1 MSRKG
6 MSLQPVTIALGAN
19 LGERRATLEAAL
31 NALRALPGFEV
42 GAVSRWHETEPVGGP
57 PEQPRYLN
65 GVLLGRTSLS
75 AHELL
80 RALQAIELCFGRE
93 RSVPNGPRTLDLD
106 LIHFG
111 ELRCAEAELELPHPR
126 SEERLFVLEP
136 LLELAPERILPLSGQ
151 TVAVRVAHLRA
162 RATPRGA
169 GALIACSSPQAAQ
182 PILAQW
188 RAQGLRIGF
197 VPTMGALHEGHL
209 ALVRRARQNAD
220 RVVVSIFVNPLQFD
234 DPRDLERYPRDFA
247 NDTRLL
253 ESAGASLA
261 FTGTLEQFFPP
272 AQGGVRR
279 IDPGPCAQGLEG
291 ALRPGHFEGVAT
303 IVDRLFAIVEP
314 HEATFGQKDFQQ
326 TLVVRDLAR
335 RRGAPRIC
343 VAPTVREPEGLAM
356 SSRNVFLK
364 PDERRRALAIHA
376 ALRGAHA
383 LYASGVR
390 DAGTLGAFLRGA
402 LSKEQLEIQ
411 YATVRDPEVW
421 TPEEPKGELAN
432 AVALIAV
439 KLGSVRLIDNW
450 VLSSPDG
457 GL

>member
-1 MSRKG
+1 
-6 MSLQPVTIALGAN
+6 
-19 LGERRATLEAAL
+19 
-31 NALRALPGFEV
+31 
-42 GAVSRWHETEPVGGP
+42 
-57 PEQPRYLN
+57 
-65 GVLLGRTSLS
+65 
-75 AHELL
+75 
-80 RALQAIELCFGRE
+80 
-93 RSVPNGPRTLDLD
+93 
-106 LIHFG
+106 
-111 ELRCAEAELELPHPR
+111 
-126 SEERLFVLEP
+126 
-136 LLELAPERILPLSGQ
+136 
-151 TVAVRVAHLRA
+151 
-162 RATPRGA
+162 
-169 GALIACSSPQAAQ
+169 
-182 PILAQW
+182 
-188 RAQGLRIGF
+188 
-197 VPTMGALHEGHL
+197 MGALHEGHL

-303 IVDRLFAIVEP
+303 IVERLFEIVEP

-335 RRGAPRIC
+335 RRGAPRIF

-364 PDERRRALAIHA
+364 PEERTRALAIHA
-376 ALRGAHA
+376 ALRAAHG
-383 LYASGVR
+383 LYQGGVR

-402 LSKEQLEIQ
+402 LSKAQLEVQ

-421 TPEEPKGELAN
+421 TAEEPKGDLAR